1 MNKILLVV
9 LSLLVSCSSNV
20 SLNKRTLDQVER
32 EVQKQESKKDF

>member
-20 SLNKRTLDQVER
+20 SLNKKTLDQVER
-32 EVQKQESKKDF
+32 EVKKQESKKDI

>member
-20 SLNKRTLDQVER
+20 SLNKKTLDQVER
-32 EVQKQESKKDF
+32 EVQKQENKKAI

>member
-20 SLNKRTLDQVER
+20 VLSKKTLDRVER
-32 EVQKQESKKDF
+32 EVQKQESKKDI

>member
-20 SLNKRTLDQVER
+20 VLNKKTLDQVER
-32 EVQKQESKKDF
+32 EVQKQESKEDI

>member
-20 SLNKRTLDQVER
+20 VLNKRTLDQVER
-32 EVQKQESKKDF
+32 EVKKQESKKGI

>member
-20 SLNKRTLDQVER
+20 SLNKKTLDQVER

>member
-20 SLNKRTLDQVER
+20 SLNKKTLDQVDR
-32 EVQKQESKKDF
+32 EVKKQESKKDI

>member
-20 SLNKRTLDQVER
+20 SLNKKTLDQVER
-32 EVQKQESKKDF
+32 EIQKQESKKGI

>member
-20 SLNKRTLDQVER
+20 SLNKKTLDQVER
-32 EVQKQESKKDF
+32 EVQKQESKKDI

>member
-20 SLNKRTLDQVER
+20 VLNKRTLDQVER
-32 EVQKQESKKDF
+32 EVQKQESKKDI

>member
-9 LSLLVSCSSNV
+9 LSLLVSCSSNL

-32 EVQKQESKKDF
+32 EVKKQESKKDI